1 MLLRFLCLL
10 LFTMELFSYDR
21 IVALSPAINEIIF
34 ALGKGDKIVGNTTY
48 CKFPKT
54 SQEIPKV
61 GGYFSPSLEK
71 ILSLKPDIVIMQE
84 NNIDLSNKLEKIGI
98 NTKVVKIDTIES
110 IKKTIANL
118 GEILDNTNKADEI
131 IVSIDNALASLEGI
145 ISDKRILIPIG
156 YNTDL
161 SKEIFVVGQNL
172 YFDDIIKV
180 SGNFNAL
187 QSSRKGQPVL
197 NMEKILHINPDIII
211 ILSPLMSEKGLSK
224 EELIKPWKNI
234 PINAA
239 KTDSIYVQTGDYAG
253 IPSDRIIQFIED
265 FKGFLVE
272 TRGK

>member
-1 MLLRFLCLL
+1 
-10 LFTMELFSYDR
+10 MELFSYDR